1 MLMMKLYYAQGT
13 CALATHI
20 ALEEAGA
27 PYEAVRVDFAAQ
39 AQRGPEYLAVNPKG
53 RVPALVTDRGT
64 LTETPALLCYVA
76 QLFPDARLAPL
87 SDPFALA
94 LVQEFNS
101 YLCATVHVAHAHGR
115 RGSRWADDAAAIEA
129 MKRKVPATMTECFEL
144 IEKKLLRGPWVMGE
158 QYTVCDPYLFTI
170 GTWLEG
176 DGVDMGRM
184 PRVLEHRRRMLA
196 RPAVQKAVAVE
207 GTQIR

>member
-1 MLMMKLYYAQGT
+1 MRLYYATGT

-20 ALEEAGA
+20 ALEETGA

-53 RVPALVTDRGT
+53 RVPALVTDKGT
-64 LTETPALLCYVA
+64 LTETPALLCFVA
-76 QLFPDARLAPL
+76 QSFPDARLARL
-87 SDPFALA
+87 SDPFAVA
-94 LVQEFNS
+94 EAQEFNS

-129 MKRKVPATMTECFEL
+129 MQRKVPATMTECFEL
-144 IEKKLLRGPWVMGE
+144 IERKLLRGPWVMGDA
-158 QYTVCDPYLFTI
+158 YTICDPYLFTI
-170 GTWLEG
+170 GSWLEG
-176 DGVDMGRM
+176 DGVDTKKM

-196 RPAVQKAVAVE
+196 RPAVRKAVAAE
-207 GTQIR
+207 GTQIP